1 MILINHGGNFGSDDY
16 YWNARM
22 GKIDKIVKTTIAFIL
37 ISLLVSCND
46 TTQNQIDYGS
56 NKQAG
61 KYVNV
66 NNIKIYY
73 EIYGEGEPLLLLHGN
88 SGSIENFM
96 YQIPELSKH
105 FKVIAIDSRAQGRS
119 SDSDKE
125 ITYALMASDMAE
137 FIDKLDLGIVNIAGW
152 SDGGNTGL
160 ELAFA
165 HPEKVKKLIT
175 FGANYTH
182 ENWMAAPDSVVMDA
196 KDPLIVKTSIMIQ
209 RYKSALE
216 RLSPN
221 PERITVIKKKLADL
235 MEKYPNFTIDQLKKI
250 EIPVLVV
257 AGDHDIINL
266 DQTIALF
273 TNLPKS
279 QLFIVPGASHLAP
292 AEQPELINSVV
303 INFLKTAYRDIDR
316 FYFFK

>member
-1 MILINHGGNFGSDDY
+1 MKKTIVIALFALAAVCMIAGQAAPAQAPKPCPEKQS
-16 YWNARM
+16 R
-22 GKIDKIVKTTIAFIL
+22 IDK
-37 ISLLVSCND
+37 
-46 TTQNQIDYGS
+46 QIEYGS
-56 NKQAG
+56 NKQVG
-61 KYVNV
+61 KYIHVND
-66 NNIKIYY
+66 IKIYY

-88 SGSIENFM
+88 SGSIENFV

-125 ITYALMASDMAE
+125 ITYALMASDMSE
-137 FIDKLDLGIVNIAGW
+137 LIDKLKLGIVNIAGW

-165 HPEKVKKLIT
+165 HPEKVKKLIA

-182 ENWMAAPDSVVMDA
+182 ENGLAAPDNVVMDA
-196 KDPLIVKTSIMIQ
+196 KDPLIVKTSMMIQ
-209 RYKSALE
+209 RYKSAIE
-216 RLSPN
+216 RISPN
-221 PERITVIKKKLADL
+221 IKKKLADL
-235 MEKYPNFTIDQLKKI
+235 TEKYPNFTLEQLKII
-250 EIPVLVV
+250 EIPVLIV

-279 QLFIVPGASHLAP
+279 QLFIVPGASHIAP
-292 AEQPELINSVV
+292 AEQPELINRVV
-303 INFLKTAYRDIDR
+303 INFLKTPFRDIDR
-316 FYFFK
+316 YYFFK

>member
-1 MILINHGGNFGSDDY
+1 
-16 YWNARM
+16 
-22 GKIDKIVKTTIAFIL
+22 
-37 ISLLVSCND
+37 
-46 TTQNQIDYGS
+46 
-56 NKQAG
+56 
-61 KYVNV
+61 
-66 NNIKIYY
+66 
-73 EIYGEGEPLLLLHGN
+73 
-88 SGSIENFM
+88 M

-125 ITYALMASDMAE
+125 ITYALMASDMSE
-137 FIDKLDLGIVNIAGW
+137 LIDKLNLGMVNIAGW

-182 ENWMAAPDSVVMDA
+182 ENWMTAPDNVVMDA

-209 RYKSALE
+209 RYKGAI
-216 RLSPN
+216 
-221 PERITVIKKKLADL
+221 ERISSNIKKKLADL
-235 MEKYPNFTIDQLKKI
+235 TEKYPNFTLDQLKKI

-279 QLFIVPGASHLAP
+279 QLFIVPGASHIAP
-292 AEQPELINSVV
+292 AEQPKLINSMV
-303 INFLKTAYRDIDR
+303 INFLKTPYRDIDR
-316 FYFFK
+316 YYFFK